1 MLKIIIDIILVQI
14 IRVLMIFVQTKKK
27 DVVLWFLVIIYLK
40 FNIPENQ
47 EQKNFYLEAY
57 DISDGETIIT
67 DGDCYFINTTENIDY
82 EIRIYKALRNNSFV
96 RFGFLGFP
104 SNFTMTVE
112 LRFKLSISLYFSDI
126 ALTYLNSLN
135 KYNVQSLIDY
145 LEDREKKLLE
155 QKKRKSIA
163 INAISQIVRKVFETT
178 LDINLFDSDMFISSA
193 KFYLPHFLG

>member
-27 DVVLWFLVIIYLK
+27 DVVLWFLAIIYLK

-82 EIRIYKALRNNSFV
+82 
-96 RFGFLGFP
+96 
-104 SNFTMTVE
+104 
-112 LRFKLSISLYFSDI
+112 
-126 ALTYLNSLN
+126 
-135 KYNVQSLIDY
+135 
-145 LEDREKKLLE
+145 
-155 QKKRKSIA
+155 
-163 INAISQIVRKVFETT
+163 
-178 LDINLFDSDMFISSA
+178 
-193 KFYLPHFLG
+193 